1 MPGSFAQES
10 AVMSHTL
17 NKGEMRELFE
27 RLTKQL
33 AGERPQVEVE
43 SLRLGDRFE
52 AQWVPLLGLSYDP
65 GDDTIAIVLEGID
78 ITISKPR
85 EIYLDGAGN
94 QWTGLDIVDAD
105 GVQHLL
111 QLKEPLALPSVRQ

>member
-1 MPGSFAQES
+1 
-10 AVMSHTL
+10 MSQTL

-33 AGERPQVEVE
+33 AGEQAEVDVE
-43 SLRLGDRFE
+43 SLRLGDRVE

-65 GDDTIAIVLEGID
+65 RDDAIAIVLEGLD

-94 QWTGLDIVDAD
+94 AWTGLDIVDAD
-105 GVQHLL
+105 GVQHVV
-111 QLKEPLALPSVRQ
+111 QLKEPLILPAPPH